1 MLTFTQ
7 LREQLGLSQPALTKL
22 IREGMP
28 HEIDGRAKVFDDPT
42 VAKWLVDNGH
52 AIVEGQT
59 EAPRIARTR
68 RECADHFGVH
78 IRTVADWL
86 EDPTF
91 PGRSGTRGLRD
102 GMFPLEEIADWMAK
116 RDACRNGGPQ
126 NDGSELRDQL
136 LAVRIRRGSVQ
147 ARREELSLEKDEGRL
162 TTIDA
167 MLELVTRQIN
177 TTKTQLESLPDAA
190 AKVLPETI
198 EPAVRSAVV
207 RRWRDLIYEAERA
220 LSETLAGDTDQTTD
234 EE

>member
-7 LREQLGLSQPALTKL
+7 LREQLGLSQPGLTKL

-28 HEIDGRAKVFDDPT
+28 HEVDGRAKVFDDAT
-42 VAKWLVDNGH
+42 VARWLVDTGR
-52 AIVEGQT
+52 AVVEGQE
-59 EAPRIARTR
+59 EAPQIARTR

-78 IRTVADWL
+78 IRTVAEWL
-86 EDPTF
+86 LDPSF

-102 GMFPLEEIADWMAK
+102 GEFRLDEIADWLAK

-167 MLELVTRQIN
+167 MLELVARQIN
-177 TTKTQLESLPDAA
+177 TSKTQLESLPDAA

-198 EPAVRSAVV
+198 DPAVRSAVV
-207 RRWRDLIYEAERA
+207 RRWRELVYEAERT
-220 LSETLAGDTDQTTD
+220 LSETLAGDTDQETD
-234 EE
+234 DE